1 MFNTLPMSFRLM
13 ADSSGAID
21 AMRQYVTPTMQTL
34 TAVAAIASV
43 FFIVY
48 AGILYMSSRGNPEKL
63 DQAKRVL
70 KNALIGLVIVL
81 GAGTLTAILTSSM
94 GGASNPSSAT
104 LPSLSSIEPQ

>member
-1 MFNTLPMSFRLM
+1 MFDSLPMSFRLM
-13 ADSSGAID
+13 ADSSGAVD

-34 TAVAAIASV
+34 VALASIASV

-48 AGILYMSSRGNPEKL
+48 GGMLYMSSRGNPEKL

-81 GAGTLTAILTSSM
+81 GAGTLTAILTGAM
-94 GGASNPSSAT
+94 GHVVNPN
-104 LPSLSSIEPQ
+104 